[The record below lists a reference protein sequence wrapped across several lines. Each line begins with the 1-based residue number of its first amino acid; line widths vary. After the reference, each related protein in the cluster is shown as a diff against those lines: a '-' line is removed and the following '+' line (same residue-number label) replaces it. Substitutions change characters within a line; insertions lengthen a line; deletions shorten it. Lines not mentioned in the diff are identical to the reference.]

1 LFGIHSSENLLAS
14 DYKSMKEELVNSCI
28 NPHFKIFY
36 SIKMGLHDKPWNK
49 IKSKN
54 ILLDLK

>member
-1 LFGIHSSENLLAS
+1 
-14 DYKSMKEELVNSCI
+14 MKEELVNSCI